1 MIAAGAMSLSS
12 VCVVV
17 NSLRLRRISLDGAPK
32 VKEKKEKK
40 QKEKQAL
47 PEPKTEEERI
57 KEIFEMEKE
66 IVLSV
71 KGMMCQHCVAHVK
84 RALEAVE
91 GVSAVEVSLE
101 KASATVKAA
110 ETVEKSTLVAAVVA
124 QGYECE

>member
-1 MIAAGAMSLSS
+1 
-12 VCVVV
+12 
-17 NSLRLRRISLDGAPK
+17 
-32 VKEKKEKK
+32 
-40 QKEKQAL
+40 
-47 PEPKTEEERI
+47 
-57 KEIFEMEKE
+57 MEKE
-66 IVLSV
+66 IVVSV

>member
-1 MIAAGAMSLSS
+1 MSLSS

-17 NSLRLRRISLDGAPK
+17 NSLRLRRVSLDGAPK

-40 QKEKQAL
+40 KKKEKQQI
-47 PEPKTEEERI
+47 PEQKTEEQRI
-57 KEIFEMEKE
+57 EEIFTMENKKE

-84 RALEAVE
+84 KALEAVE
-91 GVSAVEVSLE
+91 GVASVDVSLE
-101 KASATVKAA
+101 NASAAVQA
-110 ETVEKSTLVAAVVA
+110 ESKVEKNTLIAAVVA